1 MKNSDE
7 RKRRKRIDSRIF
19 LKISKL
25 LRKQF
30 FPEETP
36 RIAKI
41 KFRPA
46 VFFLFPSLFYE
57 EKNVYYRNV
66 LKYNPRPLL
75 PTILFR
81 LWRIDALFS
90 KDRVTIFARR
100 GEYICAKERKRGRE
114 MVKIKSDT
122 WNVGQGDTVRCGK
135 EAHSTIRV
143 DRVIRIRRLFYETFY
158 LSRLPPFPY
167 LTSQQPFC
175 SSLVS

>member
-7 RKRRKRIDSRIF
+7 RKQRKRIDSRIF

-66 LKYNPRPLL
+66 LKYNPR
-75 PTILFR
+75 LFVANDIISPVENR
-81 LWRIDALFS
+81 RAVFERSRNDFREKGRIYA
-90 KDRVTIFARR
+90 
-100 GEYICAKERKRGRE
+100 RKRE
-114 MVKIKSDT
+114 
-122 WNVGQGDTVRCGK
+122 K
-135 EAHSTIRV
+135 EG
-143 DRVIRIRRLFYETFY
+143 EKW
-158 LSRLPPFPY
+158 
-167 LTSQQPFC
+167 
-175 SSLVS
+175 